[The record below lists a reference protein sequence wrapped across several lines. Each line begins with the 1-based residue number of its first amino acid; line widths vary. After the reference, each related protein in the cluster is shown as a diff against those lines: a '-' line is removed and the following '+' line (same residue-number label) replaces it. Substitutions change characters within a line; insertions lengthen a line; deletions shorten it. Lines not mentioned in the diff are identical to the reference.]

1 MIGGGTGS
9 LWQSP
14 LKQIGTNLSHSFGHG
29 QDTLST
35 VLVTRNRLAFAMHG
49 RCDMAQDLWQQAR
62 TVVGTRKAMVQHIPI
77 ITRYHLFGNWT
88 EMLLVMAGR
97 KAVPARPYTTAPIA
111 ISKTGTTAD
120 RTRKMP

>member
-1 MIGGGTGS
+1 
-9 LWQSP
+9 
-14 LKQIGTNLSHSFGHG
+14 
-29 QDTLST
+29 
-35 VLVTRNRLAFAMHG
+35 MHG

-97 KAVPARPYTTAPIA
+97 KAVPALPAEKP
-111 ISKTGTTAD
+111 
-120 RTRKMP
+120 P

>member
-35 VLVTRNRLAFAMHG
+35 VLVTRNPMHG

-97 KAVPARPYTTAPIA
+97 KAVPSLPVEKP
-111 ISKTGTTAD
+111 
-120 RTRKMP
+120 P

>member
-1 MIGGGTGS
+1 MRGLLTWHRWGRCR
-9 LWQSP
+9 P
-14 LKQIGTNLSHSFGHG
+14 KHFGTNLSHSFGHG

-35 VLVTRNRLAFAMHG
+35 VLVTRNRLAFAIHG
-49 RCDMAQDLWQQAR
+49 MCDMAQDLWQQAR

-120 RTRKMP
+120 WTR